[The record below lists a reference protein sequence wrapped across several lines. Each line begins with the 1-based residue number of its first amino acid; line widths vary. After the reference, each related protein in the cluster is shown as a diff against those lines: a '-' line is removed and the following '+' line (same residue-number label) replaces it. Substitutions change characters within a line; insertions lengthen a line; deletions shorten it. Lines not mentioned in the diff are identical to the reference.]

1 MVSCSSG
8 HGFIGN
14 LLNPAKQ
21 KKFQI
26 QLACELKKPLFL
38 HEREAHADMVRLLEL
53 YRERGSLPLCV
64 IHCFT
69 GNKEQARKYLSM
81 GCYIGLTGGI

>member
-1 MVSCSSG
+1 M
-8 HGFIGN
+8 
-14 LLNPAKQ
+14 
-21 KKFQI
+21 
-26 QLACELKKPLFL
+26 KKPLFL

-81 GCYIGLTGGI
+81 GCYIGLTGGRRRLFLTWKELPINFVCN